1 MRSLLVRIPVLAVVR
16 HHVHSSVE
24 VHRIDALAAVDGVYS
39 RVIVR
44 VAPERVSALPRP
56 LTDPITEI

>member
-1 MRSLLVRIPVLAVVR
+1 MKTALVRIPVLAVVR

-56 LTDPITEI
+56 LKSSGP